1 MQRMIN
7 TWVEP
12 SAERV
17 EILTYICR
25 HILTRAYP
33 RIQAPNFGAVQ
44 MLLASTKGKPFRLG
58 LVIAATY
65 PLRCSSLDL
74 DVNVYAWFSLL

>member
-7 TWVEP
+7 TWVA
-12 SAERV
+12 SHAGRV
-17 EILTYICR
+17 EILTYLCR
-25 HILTRAYP
+25 HILARAYP
-33 RIQAPNFGAVQ
+33 RIQAPDFGAVQ
-44 MLLASTKGKPFRLG
+44 MLLASTKGKPFRPG
-58 LVIAATY
+58 LAIAANY

>member
-7 TWVEP
+7 TWVES
-12 SAERV
+12 SAEREKIV
-17 EILTYICR
+17 TYICR

-44 MLLASTKGKPFRLG
+44 MLLASTKGKPFRLA
-58 LVIAATY
+58 LAIATTY
-65 PLRCSSLDL
+65 ALRCSSLDL
-74 DVNVYAWFSLL
+74 DVNVYAWYSLL